1 MIKAV
6 VFDMGGVI
14 LDLDLERSIKSYKE
28 KAGFERIGE
37 FLNTTHQQGFIGEME
52 IGSIDEDGFVDK
64 ALPYCRPGTKRETV
78 LECFRDFLVGLND
91 EVLDFIREIRNEY
104 PIYILS
110 NNNPVSRKEFERM
123 MEEKDMNVNSF
134 FVKAFYS
141 YELHLLKPGREI
153 YDHAIREIGFKPD
166 EIVFID
172 DSPLN
177 IEGARNAGLRTVR
190 YTRGLDLRKACFGEA

>member
-52 IGSIDEDGFVDK
+52 IGDIDEDGFVDK
-64 ALPYCRPGTKRETV
+64 ALPYCRPGTSRETV

-91 EVLDFIREIRNEY
+91 EVLDFIRQIRPLY

-110 NNNPVSRKEFERM
+110 NNNPVSRKVFERM
-123 MEEKDMNVNSF
+123 MEEKGMAVSEY

-153 YDHAIREIGFKPD
+153 YDHAVSEIGFAPE
-166 EIVFID
+166 EILFID
-172 DSPLN
+172 DSDRN
-177 IEGARNAGLRTVR
+177 VEGALKAGLRTVK
-190 YTRGLDLRKACFGEA
+190 YTRGLDLWKACFGED

>member
-1 MIKAV
+1 MVKAV

-52 IGSIDEDGFVDK
+52 IGYIDEDGFVDK
-64 ALPYCRPGTKRETV
+64 ALPYCRPGTARETV

-91 EVLDFIREIRNEY
+91 EVLGFIREIKPEY

-123 MEEKDMNVNSF
+123 MDEKGFNVGEY

-153 YDHAIREIGFKPD
+153 YDLAIREIGFKPE

-177 IEGARNAGLRTVR
+177 IEGAEKAGLKTVR
-190 YTRGLDLRKACFGEA
+190 YTRGLDLRKACFGD